1 MKSSDAPISRSIDYL
16 TESSSAKNINNN
28 KLNNN
33 NNNNGMENK
42 QIDSAWWK
50 KG

>member
-33 NNNNGMENK
+33 NNNNNNNGMENK
-42 QIDSAWWK
+42 QIDSA
-50 KG
+50 